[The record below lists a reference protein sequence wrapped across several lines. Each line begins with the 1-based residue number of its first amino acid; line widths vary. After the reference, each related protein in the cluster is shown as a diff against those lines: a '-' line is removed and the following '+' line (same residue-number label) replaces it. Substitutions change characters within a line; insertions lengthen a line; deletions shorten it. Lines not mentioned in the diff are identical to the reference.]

1 MMISIKDASKLFGIS
16 IICFCAVFVCTL
28 FLNYHLDITALED
41 QLTTMDMI
49 SFYNAQKMMSKVIV
63 LISGGCLFVTS
74 LVMLVFYI
82 KHYIDQ
88 HKKEL
93 GILKALGY
101 SNVQVAKGF
110 WVFGF
115 SVLFGAGIGYGASHL
130 CMPMFYAAMNE
141 DEILPELF
149 VNVHPLLAVCMILVP
164 AIVCAILSVLYAAYR
179 LRCPALRLLK
189 EQEIVKVKKH
199 KAKKAKKSF
208 LSELKSSTIRS
219 RYALVFF
226 IVFASFCFSS
236 MMQMTFSIGDIAS
249 VMFAM
254 IIFVIGVVLSCTTM
268 FLAIDAVVKGNTKT
282 IAMMQAFG
290 YSLKDCTISI
300 LGGYRPLAYI
310 GFAIGTIYQYVLVK
324 LLMSYVFQDL
334 VQEVP
339 VYEFDWKAFVIV
351 LVAFVLIYEIIL
363 YAYTRKI
370 KQISLKEIMLDA

>member
-1 MMISIKDASKLFGIS
+1 
-16 IICFCAVFVCTL
+16 
-28 FLNYHLDITALED
+28 
-41 QLTTMDMI
+41 
-49 SFYNAQKMMSKVIV
+49 
-63 LISGGCLFVTS
+63 
-74 LVMLVFYI
+74 
-82 KHYIDQ
+82 
-88 HKKEL
+88 
-93 GILKALGY
+93 
-101 SNVQVAKGF
+101 
-110 WVFGF
+110 
-115 SVLFGAGIGYGASHL
+115 
-130 CMPMFYAAMNE
+130 
-141 DEILPELF
+141 
-149 VNVHPLLAVCMILVP
+149 
-164 AIVCAILSVLYAAYR
+164 
-179 LRCPALRLLK
+179 
-189 EQEIVKVKKH
+189 
-199 KAKKAKKSF
+199 
-208 LSELKSSTIRS
+208 
-219 RYALVFF
+219 
-226 IVFASFCFSS
+226 

-290 YSLKDCTISI
+290 YSLKDCIASI

-310 GFAIGTIYQYVLVK
+310 GFAIGTIYQYILVK